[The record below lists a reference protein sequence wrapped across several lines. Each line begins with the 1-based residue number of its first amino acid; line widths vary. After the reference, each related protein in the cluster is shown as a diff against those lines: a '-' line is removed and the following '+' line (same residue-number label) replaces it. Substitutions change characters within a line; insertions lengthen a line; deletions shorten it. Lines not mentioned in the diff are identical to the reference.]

1 MHKILIIDDDKGLRT
16 VLSDL
21 VKSEGYE
28 AFTAGNGKVA
38 LKEISTHSPDIVLLD
53 IRLPGVDGMT
63 ILERI
68 REIDKHIIIIMM
80 TGHGDI
86 KDAVRAIK
94 LGAFDYITKP
104 FNNDEIIA
112 AVKKALK
119 NRQTTGDKPSAAL
132 SLREKEVLNWLKKGK
147 SSWEIASILNIG
159 ESTVNFHI
167 TNIMHKLNAVSRTQ
181 AVAIAV
187 EQGLINSEQ

>member
-1 MHKILIIDDDKGLRT
+1 MHKILIIDDDKAMRF

-21 VKSEGYE
+21 ARSGGYE
-28 AFTAGNGKVA
+28 AFSAGNGKTA
-38 LKEISTHSPDIVLLD
+38 LKEISTHSPDLVLLD
-53 IRLPGVDGMT
+53 IKLPGIDGMT
-63 ILERI
+63 LLERI
-68 REIDKHIIIIMM
+68 KEIDRNIIIIMM

-86 KDAVRAIK
+86 KDAVKAMK

-112 AVKKALK
+112 AVKKAL
-119 NRQTTGDKPSAAL
+119 QTRRPASDAPSAAL

-147 SSWEIASILNIG
+147 SSWEISTILNIG

-167 TNIMHKLNAVSRTQ
+167 TNIMQKLNAVSRTQ

-187 EQGLINSEQ
+187 EQGLINSE